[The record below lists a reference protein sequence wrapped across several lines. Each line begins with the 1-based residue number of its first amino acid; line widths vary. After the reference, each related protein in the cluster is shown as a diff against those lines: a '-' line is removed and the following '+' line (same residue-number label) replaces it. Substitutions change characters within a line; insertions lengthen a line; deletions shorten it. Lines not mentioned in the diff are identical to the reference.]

1 MSDRLS
7 LAPPRLEKDEQAATM
22 QLLERIGAA
31 VYVLGTRRPA
41 GRGCPSCGTFVRESQ
56 GTRQTP
62 GLSDL
67 IAFLPGVPAQVLFI
81 EQKRAHGGRL
91 SPAQQDFRALAEAS
105 TAGYV
110 CGALDDVIAW
120 LTARGYLR

>member
-1 MSDRLS
+1 VTP
-7 LAPPRLEKDEQAATM
+7 ARLEKDEQAATL
-22 QLLERIGAA
+22 QLLERLGAA
-31 VYVLGTRRPA
+31 VWVLGTRRPA
-41 GRGCPSCGTFVRESQ
+41 GRGCPSCGTFIRESQ

-62 GLSDL
+62 GISDL

-91 SPAQQDFRALAEAS
+91 SGAQQDFRAICQAS

-110 CGALDDVIAW
+110 SGTVDDVIAW

>member
-1 MSDRLS
+1 
-7 LAPPRLEKDEQAATM
+7 
-22 QLLERIGAA
+22 
-31 VYVLGTRRPA
+31 VLGTRRPA
-41 GRGCPSCGTFVRESQ
+41 GRRCPSCATFVPESQ

-67 IAFLPGVPAQVLFI
+67 IAFLPGVPSAVLFI
-81 EQKRAHGGRL
+81 EQKRARGGRL
-91 SPAQQDFRALAEAS
+91 SEAQQDFRALCECS

-110 CGALDDVIAW
+110 CGTVDDVIAW